1 MSSGLAAGFA
11 LDRQWHWLRG
21 EMETTKKPALLLT
34 ARILNA
40 RGAPWA
46 LIGGL
51 AVQVHHPDPRTTIDI
66 DVGVLSRAS
75 IPSGELAAA
84 GFRRTGSHEH
94 SENWMSPDGTPLQ
107 FSDDPALAGAI
118 TAAGEVVIDG
128 VSLRVIRVVDLLH
141 EKIRAGSDPARRR
154 SKRLQDLA
162 DAEAL
167 LEAYPELK
175 QHLRPEEVK
184 VLERL
189 PE

>member
-1 MSSGLAAGFA
+1 
-11 LDRQWHWLRG
+11 
-21 EMETTKKPALLLT
+21 METTKKPALLLL

-40 RGAPWA
+40 QGAPWA

-75 IPSGELAAA
+75 IPRSELAAV

-94 SENWMSPDGTPLQ
+94 SENWISADGTPLQ

-118 TAAGEVVIDG
+118 AAAEEVVIDG
-128 VSLRVIRVVDLLH
+128 VSLRVIRAVDLLH
-141 EKIRAGSDPARRR
+141 EKIRARRR

-167 LEAYPELK
+167 LETYPELR
-175 QHLRPEEVK
+175 QHLRPDERE

>member
-21 EMETTKKPALLLT
+21 ETETTKKPALLLL

-40 RGAPWA
+40 ASAPWA

-75 IPSGELAAA
+75 IPSAELTAA
-84 GFRRTGSHEH
+84 GFRRSGSEKWI
-94 SENWMSPDGTPLQ
+94 SSDGTPLQ
-107 FSDDPALAGAI
+107 VSDDPALANAI
-118 TAAGEVVIDG
+118 TAAGEVIVDG
-128 VSLRVIRVVDLLH
+128 VLLRVIGAVDLLH

-167 LEAYPELK
+167 IEAYPDLK
-175 QHLRPEEVK
+175 QQLRPDERE